1 MKKFAFTLMMLITS
15 LNLFAQN
22 NDIEMADALRSN
34 GKIYIVVIC
43 VVIILVGL
51 LIYLFTLDRRLKML
65 EKKILTKTNF
75 KPHRPNLLGLLLWC
89 LSYTKQNFTCINGLF

>member
-1 MKKFAFTLMMLITS
+1 MKKFVFTLMMLITS

-34 GKIYIVVIC
+34 GKIYIVVISI
-43 VVIILVGL
+43 VIILVGL

-65 EKKILTKTNF
+65 EKKNSDKN
-75 KPHRPNLLGLLLWC
+75 
-89 LSYTKQNFTCINGLF
+89 